1 MAALPECSLPAS
13 YRAAAPLQI
22 ARRTCHHRPGNEG
35 IATMPNGKPTI
46 AFIGFGEAGQA
57 IAAGL
62 REAGAAQMSAWDILL
77 PRPQGDKLKQAAET
91 AGVRCANS
99 AADAARDA
107 TLIISAV
114 TAASSV
120 EAAQSVKA
128 HLGGAPYF
136 LDINSV
142 SPGRKQET
150 AKLLGE
156 TARYVDVAV
165 LAPIYPARHRTPM
178 LLAGPH
184 AQAVAPMLAALGMR
198 VSVAGTEIGAA
209 AAIKMVR
216 SVMIKGIE
224 ALTLECFLAA
234 SRAGVIDEVAASM
247 KNNYPGLDW
256 AKIVPYN
263 LERMANHGERRAAE
277 MEEVADT
284 LRELGVEPLM
294 TLATVKRQREM
305 GQIGSQQPVRGV
317 LDKDRATM
325 LGAISAA
332 ARDRH

>member
-1 MAALPECSLPAS
+1 
-13 YRAAAPLQI
+13 
-22 ARRTCHHRPGNEG
+22 
-35 IATMPNGKPTI
+35 MPNGKSTI
-46 AFIGFGEAGQA
+46 SFIGFGEAGQA
-57 IAAGL
+57 IASGL
-62 REAGAAQMSAWDILL
+62 RETGVESMSAWDILF
-77 PRPQGDKLKQAAET
+77 QQSAGEKLRQAAQ
-91 AGVRCANS
+91 AIGVRCAQS
-99 AADAARDA
+99 AADAVRDA
-107 TLIISAV
+107 DIIVSAV

-120 EAAQSVKA
+120 AAAQSVGS
-128 HLGGAPYF
+128 HLAGAPYF

-150 AKLLGE
+150 AKVLGK
-156 TARYVDVAV
+156 TARYIDVAV
-165 LAPIYPARHRTPM
+165 IAPIHPARHQTPM
-178 LLAGPH
+178 LLAGPD
-184 AQAVAPMLAALGMR
+184 AQAVAPTLTSLGMR
-198 VSVAGTEIGAA
+198 VSVAGSEIGAA

-234 SRAGVIDEVAASM
+234 SRAGVVDEVATSM
-247 KNNYPGLDW
+247 NNNYPGLDW

-294 TLATVKRQREM
+294 ATATIKRQREM
-305 GQIGSQQPVRGV
+305 GQIGAQQSVRGV
-317 LDKDRATM
+317 LNKDRVAM
-325 LGAISAA
+325 LNAISAA

>member
-1 MAALPECSLPAS
+1 
-13 YRAAAPLQI
+13 
-22 ARRTCHHRPGNEG
+22 
-35 IATMPNGKPTI
+35 MPNASPTI
-46 AFIGFGEAGQA
+46 TFIGFGEAGQA

-62 REAGAAQMSAWDILL
+62 REAGVKRMAAWDILL
-77 PRPQGDKLKQAAET
+77 PKPEGDKLRQAGEGS
-91 AGVRCANS
+91 GVRCAGS
-99 AADAARDA
+99 AADAVRGAD
-107 TLIISAV
+107 IVVSAV

-120 EAAQSVKA
+120 EAALSTKA
-128 HLGGAPYF
+128 HLHGTPFF

-150 AKLLGE
+150 AKLLGDA
-156 TARYVDVAV
+156 ARYVDVAV
-165 LAPIYPARHRTPM
+165 LAPIHPARHQTPM
-178 LLAGPH
+178 LLAGI
-184 AQAVAPMLAALGMR
+184 AAAAVAPTLAALGMR
-198 VSVAGTEIGAA
+198 ASIAGPEIGAA

-234 SRAGVIDEVAASM
+234 ARAGVIDEVANSM

-277 MEEVADT
+277 MEEAADT

-294 TLATVKRQREM
+294 ATATVKRQREM
-305 GQIGSQQPVRGV
+305 GQIGTRQSVRGV

-325 LGAISAA
+325 LRAISAA
-332 ARDRH
+332 ARDRN

>member
-1 MAALPECSLPAS
+1 
-13 YRAAAPLQI
+13 
-22 ARRTCHHRPGNEG
+22 
-35 IATMPNGKPTI
+35 MPNGQQAI

-62 REAGAAQMSAWDILL
+62 RDQGVDRVAAWDILF
-77 PRPQGDKLKQAAET
+77 PHPAGEKLKQAAV
-91 AGVRCANS
+91 AIGVHSAKS
-99 AADAARDA
+99 AAEAIRGADM
-107 TLIISAV
+107 IVSAV

-120 EAAQSVKA
+120 EAAKSVKA
-128 HLGGAPYF
+128 QLAGAPYF

-150 AKLLGE
+150 AKLLGDA
-156 TARYVDVAV
+156 ARYVDVAV
-165 LAPIYPARHRTPM
+165 LAPIYPARHKTPM

-184 AQAVAPMLAALGMR
+184 AGEIAPVLGALGMKA
-198 VSVAGTEIGAA
+198 SIAGPETGAA

-234 SRAGVIDEVAASM
+234 ARAGVVDEVAASM

-256 AKIVPYN
+256 QKMVPYN

-294 TLATVKRQREM
+294 ATATVKRQREM
-305 GQIGSQQPVRGV
+305 GQIGTRQSVRAV
-317 LDKDRATM
+317 LDKDRAAM
-325 LGAISAA
+325 LSAISAA
-332 ARDRH
+332 APDRH